1 MTFLDGVKRRLESGI
16 AKDCMATYS
25 LSRGGDHGMNEVAVA
40 YALAAPFGAGVDSVR
55 LFSTGCFNVID

>member
-1 MTFLDGVKRRLESGI
+1 MTFLDGVKRRLESGT